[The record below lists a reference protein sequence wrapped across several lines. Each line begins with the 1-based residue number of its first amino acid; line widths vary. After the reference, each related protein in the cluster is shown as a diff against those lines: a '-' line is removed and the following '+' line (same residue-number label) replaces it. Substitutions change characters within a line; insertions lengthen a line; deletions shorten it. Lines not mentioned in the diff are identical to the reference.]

1 MQHYYVNEAA
11 FALPAWP
18 LIDRTLQ
25 RLTAPLAGAEDPL
38 TVEIRR
44 VPMEPG
50 KSLRQ
55 LVDEA
60 IEADRANDN
69 GYSVVD
75 TAEAAL
81 DGAPALLLRA
91 RLRARDSVYL
101 KLQAHVALGDVWLAF
116 VVTGPSTHRAAC
128 EETFDRLVRGLRW
141 RRG

>member
-18 LIDRTLQ
+18 LVDRTLH
-25 RLTAPLAGAEDPL
+25 RLTAPLEGSDDPL

-55 LVDEA
+55 HVDET
-60 IEADRANDN
+60 NDGEKESGN
-69 GYSVVD
+69 GFTVID
-75 TAEAAL
+75 TSDATL

-91 RLRARDSVYL
+91 RLRARDTVYL
-101 KLQAHVALGDVWLAF
+101 KLQAHVALDGVWLAF
-116 VVTGPSTHRAAC
+116 VVTGPSAHRAAC

>member
-18 LIDRTLQ
+18 LVDRTLH
-25 RLTAPLAGAEDPL
+25 RLAAPLEGAEDPL

-60 IEADRANDN
+60 VEAEKANDN
-69 GYSVVD
+69 GYAVVE
-75 TAEAAL
+75 TSEASL

-101 KLQAHVALGDVWLAF
+101 KLQAHVALGDVWIAF
-116 VVTGPSTHRAAC
+116 VVTGPSTHRATC
-128 EETFDRLVRGLRW
+128 EETFDRLVHGLRW